1 MPESA
6 TIHVHLPKE
15 AVERLDALAET
26 TKRSRSFLAAEA
38 ITDFLEVNAWQV
50 EEIRRAVEKAD
61 AGGPFVAHE
70 DVDRWLESWGTDD
83 EEEPPRAT
91 ITR

>member
-6 TIHVHLPKE
+6 TIHVRLPKE
-15 AVERLDALAET
+15 AVERPDALAAT

-38 ITDFLEVNAWQV
+38 IADFLAVNAWQV
-50 EEIRRAVEKAD
+50 EETRQAVEKAD

-70 DVDRWLESWGTDD
+70 DVDRWLASWGTDG
-83 EEEPPRAT
+83 EEEPPVAT